1 MVRQYVTSKQCLWL
15 RRRIRE
21 TRINVFFYVKDLIF
35 LKTKVKYIHNP
46 FDFVDNLPI
55 VKVDTL
61 GIHRKQNMSSVLV
74 CYELRV

>member
-1 MVRQYVTSKQCLWL
+1 MSVVEVTYKGNTNKCF
-15 RRRIRE
+15 
-21 TRINVFFYVKDLIF
+21 FFYVKDLIF

-61 GIHRKQNMSSVLV
+61 GIHRKQNMSSVLL